1 MKKLLVASTALVAFA
16 AVNSAQA
23 ADPIKISVGGY
34 MNQFVGYTDQDDD
47 GSQDFV
53 EVNINSETELYF
65 RGSTTLDNGL
75 TIGVNIDRYSDRD
88 DSSGDD
94 VFLQISSDTIGKIR
108 VGQTKGAAYA
118 LSHTSP
124 SVGAVGNNDGDVQD
138 WISRPSNI
146 TADQTHTASESN
158 DGQKIV
164 YWTPNFAGFQ
174 AGLSYGVNRN
184 NAGLEGPINV
194 GGLGGQSS
202 TLNADGTISTTN
214 NNNDTAWDAGIA
226 YNGEFSGV
234 SVGAD
239 VTYQRDFNAG
249 TTGTAVEDRDAVRFG
264 ASVGF
269 AGFTVG
275 GSYRDTDNEGSV
287 KDVDANGWDLGVS
300 YATGPYAVS
309 LTYMELTQDT
319 AANSGLEHQNTTW
332 VLGGSYDMGAGVT
345 LVGSVFNAEYDN
357 GTTYGAGETNSTAD
371 NEGFGVVTG
380 LKVSF

>member
-1 MKKLLVASTALVAFA
+1 
-16 AVNSAQA
+16 
-23 ADPIKISVGGY
+23 
-34 MNQFVGYTDQDDD
+34 
-47 GSQDFV
+47 
-53 EVNINSETELYF
+53 
-65 RGSTTLDNGL
+65 LDNGL
-75 TIGVNIDRYSDRD
+75 TICVNSDRYSDRD

-194 GGLGGQSS
+194 GGLGGQAS
-202 TLNADGTISTTN
+202 TLKADGTISTTN

-239 VTYQRDFNAG
+239 VTYQRDFNGG
-249 TTGTAVEDRDAVRFG
+249 TTGVAVDDREAWRG
-264 ASVGF
+264 GLSVGV
-269 AGFTVG
+269 AGFTIG
-275 GSYRDTDNEGSV
+275 GSYRDTDNEGNV
-287 KDVDANGWDLGVS
+287 KNIDASGWDVGVA
-300 YATGPYAVS
+300 YATGPYGVS
-309 LTYMELTQDT
+309 LSYMSLEQDNAT
-319 AANSGLEHQNTTW
+319 NPAVEDTDKSW
-332 VLGGSYDMGAGVT
+332 VLGGSYDMGAGVK
-345 LVGSVFNAEYDN
+345 LVGSVFSAEYEN
-357 GTTYGAGETNSTAD
+357 GNVNTVNNTSD
-371 NEGFGVVTG
+371 NEAFGVVTG
-380 LKVSF
+380 IEVNF

>member
-194 GGLGGQSS
+194 GGLGGQAS
-202 TLNADGTISTTN
+202 TLKADGTISTTN

-249 TTGTAVEDRDAVRFG
+249 TTGTAVEDRNAVRFG

-319 AANSGLEHQNTTW
+319 GANSGLEHQNTTW